1 MLALIIVL
9 VVIPFLLAFVLL
21 KKPWWLTFIT
31 SICVPAAFIY
41 MVVESAIA
49 TDGIGPDVPFY
60 GLLYTIY
67 VPSFCLSC
75 IFMRWLIFF
84 LELNKIG
91 SEEDV

>member
-1 MLALIIVL
+1 
-9 VVIPFLLAFVLL
+9 
-21 KKPWWLTFIT
+21 
-31 SICVPAAFIY
+31 

-67 VPSFCLSC
+67 VPGFCLSC